1 MNEASTPYE
10 LVRKV
15 LECRKSVLVPSR
27 ACGPARMRP
36 RALATSQANGI
47 VS

>member
-1 MNEASTPYE
+1 MRVCGRAP
-10 LVRKV
+10 
-15 LECRKSVLVPSR
+15 VPFR

-36 RALATSQANGI
+36 RAHATSLATSQANGI